1 VVRRLLVLWVFW
13 MLVSLSNVSAQGI
26 CPLNGT
32 SSSKLV
38 CVIPQVYG
46 AFGLGSG
53 ATAPLL
59 ANGHQAHFEGDFLS
73 SFGPIN
79 EAVGIQVSQ
88 LPIASPSSGISFTY
102 DPSLKT
108 FAPSTDESLG
118 PILGERASTIGRRKL
133 YVAFSFQYFNFNS
146 IDGQDTSKLPAVFQH
161 EAFPPPFPAFITACP
176 NQTGLTG
183 ALAGN
188 PCFVRDFVKTTN
200 NVNLTVHQYTAYATY
215 GVTKHLDVSVEI
227 PILDVNIKTTSNASI
242 VSNSVA
248 PSSPNFPG
256 GVFHQV
262 NPSVV
267 LSCGSASP
275 CLNATFSDG
284 SSATG
289 IGDVT
294 LRGKYEIYQGERLGV
309 AAGVDVR
316 LPTGDEENFLGSG
329 AVGVKPFG
337 VVSYSGRVSPHAEIG
352 YEANGKSLLAGDFVG
367 ETAPNTKNS
376 LPNRFI
382 YVVGADVS
390 VVKRLTAA
398 FDLYGQRL
406 FDAPQIFSNPYMDL
420 GKCSDIACSTL
431 SAPTS
436 NPNIGVRTGMD
447 YNIING
453 SFGLKY
459 RISHRLILT
468 GNVLVKFN
476 DSGLRAS
483 TVPLVGASYTF

>member
-1 VVRRLLVLWVFW
+1 VVRRLWVVCAFW
-13 MLVSLSNVSAQGI
+13 TLLSLSNVSAQGV

-46 AFGLGSG
+46 SYGLGSG

-59 ANGHQAHFEGDFLS
+59 ANGHQAHFEGDFVS

-88 LPIASPSSGISFTY
+88 LPIASPSSGISFVY

-108 FAPSTDESLG
+108 FAASTEETLG

-133 YVAFSFQYFNFNS
+133 YVAFSFQYFNFDS
-146 IDGQDTSKLPAVFQH
+146 IDGQSTSKLPAVFQH
-161 EAFPPPFPAFITACP
+161 QAFPPPFPSFITACP

-183 ALAGN
+183 PVAGN
-188 PCFVRDFVKTTN
+188 PCFVRDFIQTTN
-200 NVNLTVHQYTAYATY
+200 DVNLTVRQYTVYATY
-215 GVTKHLDVSVEI
+215 GLAKHLDFSVEV
-227 PILDVNIKTTSNASI
+227 PFLDVKMKTTSHASI
-242 VSNSVA
+242 MQNSFA
-248 PSSPNFPG
+248 PNVPNFPG
-256 GVFHQV
+256 GVFHQFDPTLV
-262 NPSVV
+262 P
-267 LSCGSASP
+267 SCGSASP
-275 CLNATFSDG
+275 CLNATFSDSG
-284 SSATG
+284 SATG

-294 LRGKYEIYQGERLGV
+294 LRGKYEVYQGERFGV

-329 AVGVKPFG
+329 AIGVKPFG
-337 VVSYSGRVSPHAEIG
+337 VVSYSARVSPHAEIG
-352 YEANGKSLLAGDFVG
+352 YEVNGKSVLAGDFVG
-367 ETAPNTKNS
+367 PTAPNTKNS

-382 YVVGADVS
+382 YVVGADVA

-406 FDAPQIFSNPYMDL
+406 FGAPQLFSSPYSDL
-420 GKCSDIACSTL
+420 GKCSDIACTTL
-431 SAPTS
+431 SPGTT
-436 NPNIGVRTGMD
+436 NPNLGVRTGVD
-447 YNIING
+447 YNIVNG
-453 SFGLKY
+453 SFGLKFQLF
-459 RISHRLILT
+459 HRLIVT

-483 TVPLVGASYTF
+483 TVPLVGVSYTF